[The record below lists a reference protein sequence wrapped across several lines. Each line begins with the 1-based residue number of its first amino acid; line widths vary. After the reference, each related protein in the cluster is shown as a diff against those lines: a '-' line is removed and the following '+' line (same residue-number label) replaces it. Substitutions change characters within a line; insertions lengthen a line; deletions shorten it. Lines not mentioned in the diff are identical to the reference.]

1 MEGEGLSTKFGVDVF
16 EGSFF
21 KGLARCCSSSDAVL
35 ILNILHY
42 FLKLLNKHCIQV
54 SYLLL
59 LGAFYTKEIKL
70 LIGVMEKSLFEIF
83 VERCLFIAWKAIIDQ
98 HNAN

>member
-1 MEGEGLSTKFGVDVF
+1 MSIWVELGCFLSSMEGEGLSAKFEVDIF
-16 EGSFF
+16 EGSVF
-21 KGLARCCSSSDAVL
+21 KGLEVAPPPPMQYLL

-59 LGAFYTKEIKL
+59 LRAFYTKEIKL
-70 LIGVMEKSLFEIF
+70 FIGVMEKPLFEIF
-83 VERCLFIAWKAIIDQ
+83 V
-98 HNAN
+98 